1 MESLAREARAMPNHP
16 ESERSVLGAMLRS
29 NEAALL
35 VLESLTEDDFY
46 DPANREVY
54 SAMRALSETGRALDL
69 VTLDAELSSRG
80 KLEAVG
86 GAQYLIELVNAV
98 PSASNVR
105 AYIRIVDERSTL
117 RKLIRAA
124 EDIVNMS
131 YEGERETRDILE
143 SAERAI
149 YDIAMR
155 KGGEQLKPIQPIL
168 LNTFEKIEELVKNHG
183 RIEGVPTGYSELDDM
198 LTGLHAG
205 ELVLIAARPSMGKT
219 SFGMNIVENAAI
231 RAGKKAA
238 VFSLEMPAE
247 QLAMRMLCT
256 EAKVDMQRVRR
267 GQISDEEWGKLSEAM
282 IAIGPSGMFV
292 DASSGVTV
300 AEVRSKARRL
310 QLEQGLDLI
319 MIDYIQLMTAS
330 GRFGSRQEEVSA
342 ISRSLKGLATELG
355 VPVIALSQLSR
366 APTGRANHRPMLSD
380 IRESGAIEQDA
391 DVVMFIHREDYYEPE
406 TAEKNIAE
414 IIIAKQ
420 RNGALGTV
428 KLGWKGEYT
437 WFMDLSPRAREARRP
452 RRRKNAPRRRASRG
466 RDRRSFLAPGGG
478 AVGAQALFALRAIVA
493 EHRSAHRAAAQRA
506 RVRRAVA
513 HGAFHHRHPKH
524 PFAKSSP
531 ARMARKAFRALAVSV
546 CSAEGRFMR
555 RQRFTQTMRLPHSS
569 MESSTVARS
578 QGSKGLT
585 THTGGAAGM
594 PCGAQGGQGGGGG
607 GQPQGRGGLQPLGGL
622 RPQGRSANRG
632 IRTIGASGARSPG
645 QKGGLRYMGNILSGR
660 GASQSRGTVAGHG
673 HTMPPAAR
681 RSAPM
686 MDILSLR
693 RAIV

>member
-1 MESLAREARAMPNHP
+1 M
-16 ESERSVLGAMLRS
+16 
-29 NEAALL
+29 
-35 VLESLTEDDFY
+35 
-46 DPANREVY
+46 
-54 SAMRALSETGRALDL
+54 
-69 VTLDAELSSRG
+69 
-80 KLEAVG
+80 
-86 GAQYLIELVNAV
+86 
-98 PSASNVR
+98 
-105 AYIRIVDERSTL
+105 
-117 RKLIRAA
+117 
-124 EDIVNMS
+124 
-131 YEGERETRDILE
+131 
-143 SAERAI
+143 
-149 YDIAMR
+149 
-155 KGGEQLKPIQPIL
+155 
-168 LNTFEKIEELVKNHG
+168 
-183 RIEGVPTGYSELDDM
+183 PTGYSELDDM

-437 WFMDLSPRAREARRP
+437 WFMDLSRPARARLAGAA
-452 RRRKNAPRRRASRG
+452 RRRKRRPAKANASRG
-466 RDRRSFLAPGGG
+466 ERTARSFLAPGGG

-493 EHRSAHRAAAQRA
+493 EHRPAHRAAAQRA

-531 ARMARKAFRALAVSV
+531 ARMARKAFPGACSVSMLRGG
-546 CSAEGRFMR
+546 AFYAR